1 MDETDSKAQSSF
13 TTRRVWKKKKNGLYG
28 WGVRRQ
34 RILNGSELN
43 MESTEA
49 SMISNTSF
57 SIDYAKRKSVCRNCK
72 QPIERG
78 ELRMGNM
85 KNYRHPTCMFKAF
98 PNMTNSAQIF
108 KDPNDFDGWFDI
120 QKEDMATILNLMK
133 REITI
138 KEEPID
144 ILSSQQEFE
153 QNLMN
158 QCSIVE
164 KLRLEPEFDDTSMNQ
179 SLINEKL
186 RMEPGLYDTLM
197 NNSST
202 AGKLRKGATF
212 DETSINQSSI
222 AEELR
227 IEPEFDKT
235 SINISSINE
244 KLIIELEL
252 RIEPEFDKTSTNL
265 SSINEKLIIELGFD
279 DTSMNQSSLAEKLI
293 MDKLSVVEDI
303 STQGEFV
310 LNEVEGN
317 FFLTQNSKHVSYCI
331 NRIFALNRQRRSNTD
346 KLEDIVSITGEI
358 EALKDKERHIYN
370 LKAQDNCTADIAY
383 KSMKSSLEAMKTHAT
398 AHGVTHSC
406 FEQAKKVKYRQTGR
420 YRVK

>member
-1 MDETDSKAQSSF
+1 
-13 TTRRVWKKKKNGLYG
+13 
-28 WGVRRQ
+28 
-34 RILNGSELN
+34 
-43 MESTEA
+43 
-49 SMISNTSF
+49 
-57 SIDYAKRKSVCRNCK
+57 
-72 QPIERG
+72 
-78 ELRMGNM
+78 
-85 KNYRHPTCMFKAF
+85 MFKAF
-98 PNMTNSAQIF
+98 PNMTNSAQIL

-133 REITI
+133 RDITI

-164 KLRLEPEFDDTSMNQ
+164 KLRLEPEFDETSMNQ

-244 KLIIELEL
+244 KLIIEL
-252 RIEPEFDKTSTNL
+252 
-265 SSINEKLIIELGFD
+265 GFD

-331 NRIFALNRQRRSNTD
+331 NRIFALNWQRRSNTD
-346 KLEDIVSITGEI
+346 KLEDIESSSGEI

-370 LKAQDNCTADIAY
+370 LKAQENCSTDIAY
-383 KSMKSSLEAMKTHAT
+383 KSMKSSLEAMRTHAT
-398 AHGVTHSC
+398 VHGVTHIHLPL
-406 FEQAKKVKYRQTGR
+406 
-420 YRVK
+420 